1 MAKSVRWTVVDLE
14 RLPEDGKRRE
24 IIDGELFVSTQPQ
37 NDHQVTCLN
46 VSFAL
51 KSWNDQGGL
60 GVVIPSPGVI
70 FSPED
75 AVAPDVTWISHSRLA
90 GQLDAAGHL
99 RVAPE
104 LVVEVVSPG
113 QENERR
119 DQAAKLLLY
128 GRRGVSEYWILDWR
142 QRQVGIYRRD
152 GDVLAF
158 TRLLAEADE
167 IESPILPGFRC
178 PVRQFFAGV
187 PVVTVGERT

>member
-1 MAKSVRWTVVDLE
+1 VAKSVRWTVIDLE
-14 RLPEDGKRRE
+14 RIPEDGKLRE

-37 NDHQVTCLN
+37 TDHQVTCLN

-51 KSWNDQGGL
+51 KSWNDPSGL

-90 GQLDAAGHL
+90 GQQDRAGHL

-113 QENERR
+113 PDNERR
-119 DQAAKLLLY
+119 DRTAKLALY
-128 GRRGVSEYWILDWR
+128 GRRGVSEYWMLDWR
-142 QRQVGIYRRD
+142 QRQVEVYRRT
-152 GDVLAF
+152 GDVLTF
-158 TRLLAEADE
+158 SKVLAEVDAT
-167 IESPILPGFRC
+167 ESPILPGFHC

-187 PVVTVGERT
+187 PVVAVGDPT

>member
-14 RLPEDGKRRE
+14 RIPEDGKLRE

-90 GQLDAAGHL
+90 GQQDRAGHL

-113 QENERR
+113 PENERR
-119 DQAAKLLLY
+119 DRAAKLALY

-142 QRQVGIYRRD
+142 HRQVEVYRRA
-152 GDVLAF
+152 GDALVFA
-158 TRLLAEADE
+158 RLLAEADE
-167 IESPILPGFRC
+167 IESAILPGFRC
-178 PVRQFFAGV
+178 PVSKFFTGV
-187 PVVTVGERT
+187 PVVTIGDST